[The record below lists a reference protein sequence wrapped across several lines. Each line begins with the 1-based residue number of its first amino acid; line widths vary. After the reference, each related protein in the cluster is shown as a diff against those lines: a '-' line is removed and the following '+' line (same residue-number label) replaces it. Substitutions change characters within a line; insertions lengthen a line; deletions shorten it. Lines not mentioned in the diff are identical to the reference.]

1 MLMFECVGLCQ
12 LHRRSEGGRIGVLS
26 LNQEMVNAVPWHA
39 DSRWTQDWGQTYS
52 MIAEGVGYMK
62 FYFEKEQ
69 KTSCYLDRLTVSV
82 ISLSS
87 RSWQLA
93 SFLLRISSTI
103 WWSWGQARR
112 SFSISTLPRNPV
124 PPVISTVLSR

>member
-1 MLMFECVGLCQ
+1 MCGPSPVTWKIWRRKNWSADFKSRDGEC
-12 LHRRSEGGRIGVLS
+12 SS
-26 LNQEMVNAVPWHA
+26 PPWHV
-39 DSRWTQDWGQTYS
+39 DSRWTQDWRHIYL
-52 MIAEGVGYMK
+52 MKAEVVAYMK

-69 KTSCYLDRLTVSV
+69 KKSCYLDRLTVSV

-93 SFLLRISSTI
+93 SFLLRMSSTI